1 MESDRWRIALALRQ
15 FADDVIRALLEHGV
29 AGAGI
34 HQRQRREI
42 MAETVAA
49 QLAFRLLPAA
59 ERLRA
64 RRQADVHPEG
74 VQQPVGIE
82 TQQISLIPQH
92 RIAERPVEQAHV
104 RQGKRLRRPRDFH
117 HCRISRCHPGAGQKT
132 GERNAD
138 YGRGKSH
145 DYLVCSRSTVKE
157 FPGNERLRF
166 VPLNSTAS
174 VFGET
179 FVGFS
184 SEFSSAP
191 LSEVSPM
198 AVTLPV
204 RFFAPARL
212 ISVSSGFALALT
224 IFTITSPDFSSLTAT
239 A

>member
-1 MESDRWRIALALRQ
+1 MESGRWRIALA
-15 FADDVIRALLEHGV
+15 FCKFTDNVIHAPLEFGV

-34 HQRQRREI
+34 HQRQRREV
-42 MAETVAA
+42 MGETVAA

-64 RRQADVHPEG
+64 LRQTDVAAEG

-92 RIAERPVEQAHV
+92 RVAERPVQQTHV
-104 RQGKRLRRPRDFH
+104 RQCKRLRRPRDFY

-145 DYLVCSRSTVKE
+145 DYLVCSRNTVKE
-157 FPGNERLRF
+157 FPGNERFRF

-184 SEFSSAP
+184 SEFSSVP
-191 LSEVSPM
+191 LSEVSTV
-198 AVTLPV
+198 AVPLPV

-212 ISVSSGFALALT
+212 ISVSSVFELALT
-224 IFTITSPDFSSLTAT
+224 TFTITSPDFSSVAAT